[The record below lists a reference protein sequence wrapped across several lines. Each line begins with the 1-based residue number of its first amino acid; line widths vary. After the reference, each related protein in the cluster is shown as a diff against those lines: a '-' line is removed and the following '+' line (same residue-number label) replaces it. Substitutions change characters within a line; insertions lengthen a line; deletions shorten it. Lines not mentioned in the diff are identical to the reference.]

1 LKKVL
6 ANCLMVCLA
15 SVAMAIEPG
24 QVAYVG
30 GTAATLKEG
39 AVGKL
44 DMSSETAL
52 RFESGGTVVEIP
64 YAKIQSFKY
73 TEQVTH
79 HMGVLP
85 AIAIGL
91 SRSRKHRHHFLISFA
106 REGSAPQVVVLEVPK
121 QMPPVLLAVLRAR
134 SPEVCKNDRRP
145 PCRH

>member
-1 LKKVL
+1 
-6 ANCLMVCLA
+6 
-15 SVAMAIEPG
+15 MAIEPG

-91 SRSRKHRHHFLISFA
+91 SRSRKHRHYFLISSA

>member
-1 LKKVL
+1 MKKVL
-6 ANCLMVCLA
+6 AICLMVCLA
-15 SVAMAIEPG
+15 SVAMAVEPG

-30 GTAATLKEG
+30 GTAILKEG

-44 DMSSETAL
+44 GMFSETAL
-52 RFESGGTVVEIP
+52 RFESAGTVVEIP
-64 YAKIQSFKY
+64 YAKIQSFEY
-73 TEQVTH
+73 TEQVSH

-91 SRSRKHRHHFLISFA
+91 SRSRKHRRYFRISFTG
-106 REGSAPQVVVLEVPK
+106 EGSARQVVVLEVPK